1 MHEPERHLSAL
12 APRVGPGL
20 TRRGNG
26 FEALPV
32 GQGSERGVRRE
43 HVVQVGRTR
52 ARQSGDDDGRRELD
66 LVDLGV
72 PSKQVDEQEPVLQ
85 KLTDLDVQTDRARGR
100 QVGNGAEGT
109 EQNLESV
116 AVVARAEVGQAGRR
130 GRLFVEAGNVEI

>member
-1 MHEPERHLSAL
+1 MHEPERHLGAL

-100 QVGNGAEGT
+100 QVGNGAGGHRA
-109 EQNLESV
+109 ESRV
-116 AVVARAEVGQAGRR
+116 GRRSREAEVGQAGRR